1 VEDLKMQLC
10 KCGGEIVFDINGK
23 TVCSICGVK
32 WKDRQPVK
40 LGDLVEIKMR
50 QLELIREAQRKGEA
64 VSTS

>member
-1 VEDLKMQLC
+1 MQLC

-40 LGDLVEIKMR
+40 LGDLIQIKMR
-50 QLELIREAQRKGEA
+50 QLRAAREAQREA
-64 VSTS
+64 QAVPTQ